1 MNNLF
6 GKSLSLDL
14 KSKSLKALNCFNK
27 VLEDLRDVNKKSLEE
42 QKKLSETIES
52 IAIEIDDLKSIELSN
67 EKIIQNIESILK

>member
-1 MNNLF
+1 MNNFF
-6 GKSLSLDL
+6 GKSLSFNLKL
-14 KSKSLKALNCFNK
+14 KSLNALNCFNK

-42 QKKLSETIES
+42 QKKLSETLES